1 MSEYFHVDGELEPA
15 ETATVNVRDRGFL
28 YGDAAFETLR
38 VYGGT
43 IFEWEAHVTRL
54 RKTAETLGMANA
66 VPDKDDLSTR
76 IRETLAANDFA
87 DAYVR
92 LSVTRGIQ
100 PGKLTPNHEV
110 APTVVILVKELP
122 RGGNDDSP
130 VWDGPATVRTVQTQ
144 QVPDEAI
151 PASAKTHNYLN
162 GILARLELRRDT
174 SRGPDRT
181 TAPEAGTSQP
191 ADEALLHDHEN
202 HLVEGTTSNFFF
214 VSEGVLRT
222 PSAAEP
228 LLAGITRDVVLDL
241 AHQHDIPVETG
252 RYTIADVREA
262 SEAFLT
268 NTTWEIRPIATIDG
282 NPAGNDSGT
291 VTGRLRELFDELVEN
306 RHYRDHCELR

>member
-1 MSEYFHVDGELEPA
+1 MTEYFHVNGELQPA

-43 IFEWEAHVTRL
+43 VFEWQAHLTRL
-54 RKTAETLGMANA
+54 RKTAETLGMVNA
-66 VPDKDDLSTR
+66 VPDDDDLSAR

-100 PGKLTPNHEV
+100 SGKLTPNHEV
-110 APTVVILVKELP
+110 APTIVIIAKELP
-122 RGGNDDSP
+122 RGGHDGSP

-144 QVPDEAI
+144 QIPDEAI

-162 GILARLELRRDT
+162 GILARLELRRDADDG
-174 SRGPDRT
+174 SPDQT
-181 TAPEAGTSQP
+181 TAAEAGTSQP
-191 ADEALLHDHEN
+191 ADEALLRDHEN
-202 HLVEGTTSNFFF
+202 QLVEGTTSNLFF

-228 LLAGITRDVVLDL
+228 LLSGITRDVVLDL
-241 AHQHDIPVETG
+241 ARQHDISVETG
-252 RYTIADVREA
+252 RYTITDVREA

-282 NPAGNDSGT
+282 NPIGNSSET
-291 VTGRLRELFDELVEN
+291 ITSRLRELFDELVEN
-306 RHYRDHCELR
+306 RYY